1 MLEVYMQ
8 KAMCQYQCESSNHV
22 TVFKTALSLEIVMA
36 MIQAN
41 FEAEWIWITQVTL
54 CLIYFILFF

>member
-1 MLEVYMQ
+1 MQ

-41 FEAEWIWITQVTL
+41 FEAEWI
-54 CLIYFILFF
+54 